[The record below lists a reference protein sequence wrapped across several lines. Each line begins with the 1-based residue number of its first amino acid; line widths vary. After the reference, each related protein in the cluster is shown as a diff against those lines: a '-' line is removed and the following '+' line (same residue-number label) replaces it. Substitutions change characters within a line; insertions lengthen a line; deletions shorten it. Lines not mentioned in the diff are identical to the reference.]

1 MRTDSAGRARAVH
14 IVDGA
19 WPGSVGVDAAE
30 LAELEF
36 FAGNSVGALAPLAE
50 MLSPLQAAPGEVLMR
65 QREAADWFLLVG
77 SGGGEILHAGPSG
90 DSVVAHLMPGTVVGE
105 IALLRGTART
115 ATVVATEPVRG
126 WAGGCDAFAA
136 MLEIPGVSE
145 ALVWTARQRLATF
158 VTPIAVRLR
167 DGAEFY
173 LRPIL
178 PGDSQRLA
186 RLSPRTVYRRFMGV
200 PSKRMITYLFEVD
213 YLEHFAWALTDGPD
227 GLDGLVVADAR
238 FIRHADEP
246 DSAELAFT
254 VGDDYQG
261 RGIGTLLMEALSVSA
276 HAGGVRRFTASVL
289 SENYAMRTIL
299 NRYGARW
306 ESDGPGVVTT
316 VFDVPQVGELSLSPR
331 ISIQVDVATRQMV
344 QALC

>member
-1 MRTDSAGRARAVH
+1 MRIDSASRARAVH
-14 IVDGA
+14 IVDGTRA
-19 WPGSVGVDAAE
+19 GAIGVDAAE

-36 FAGNSVGALAPLAE
+36 FAGSSADALAPLAG
-50 MLSPLQAAPGEVLMR
+50 LLAPLEASPGEVLMR
-65 QREAADWFLLVG
+65 QREPADWFLLVG
-77 SGGGEILHAGPSG
+77 SGSGEILHAGEGG
-90 DSVVAHLMPGTVVGE
+90 DSVVAHLVPGTVVGE

-115 ATVVATEPVRG
+115 ATVVATGRVRG
-126 WAGGCDAFAA
+126 WAGDSDAFAT

-186 RLSPRTVYRRFMGV
+186 RLSSRTVYRRFMGV
-200 PSKRMITYLFEVD
+200 PGRRMIRYLFEVD

-227 GLDGLVVADAR
+227 GLVVADAR
-238 FIRHADEP
+238 FIRHTEEP
-246 DSAELAFT
+246 ESAELAFT

-289 SENYAMRTIL
+289 SENYAMRSIL

-306 ESDGPGVVTT
+306 ESDGPGVVIT
-316 VFDVPQVGELSLSPR
+316 VIDVPQGRDLRLPPR
-331 ISIQVDVATRQMV
+331 VSIQIDVATRQMV
-344 QALC
+344 RALC

>member
-227 GLDGLVVADAR
+227 GLVVADAR
-238 FIRHADEP
+238 FIRHADKP

>member
-1 MRTDSAGRARAVH
+1 MH

-36 FAGNSVGALAPLAE
+36 FAGSSVNALAPLAE
-50 MLSPLQAAPGEVLMR
+50 LLAPLEAAAGEVLMR
-65 QREAADWFLLVG
+65 QREPADWFLLLG
-77 SGGGEILHAGPSG
+77 SGGGEILHAEGSG
-90 DSVVAHLMPGTVVGE
+90 DVVVAHLVPGTVVGE

-115 ATVVATEPVRG
+115 ATVVATEPLRG
-126 WAGGCDAFAA
+126 WAGGHDAFTA

-158 VTPIAVRLR
+158 VTPIPVRLR

-173 LRPIL
+173 LRPLL
-178 PGDSQRLA
+178 PGDRQRLA
-186 RLSPRTVYRRFMGV
+186 RLSPRTVYRRFLGV
-200 PSKRMITYLFEVD
+200 PNKRMITYLFEVD
-213 YLEHFAWALTDGPD
+213 YLDHFAWALTDGPD

-238 FIRHADEP
+238 FIRHVAQP

-276 HAGGVRRFTASVL
+276 HADGVRRFTASVL
-289 SENYAMRTIL
+289 ADNYAMRSIL
-299 NRYGARW
+299 NRHGARW

-316 VFDVPQVGELSLSPR
+316 VFDVPHVRELSLSSEVSGQ
-331 ISIQVDVATRQMV
+331 IHVATRQVV

>member
-1 MRTDSAGRARAVH
+1 MH
-14 IVDGA
+14 IVDRA
-19 WPGSVGVDAAE
+19 WPGAVGVDAAE

-36 FAGNSVGALAPLAE
+36 FAGSSIGALAPLAGL
-50 MLSPLQAAPGEVLMR
+50 LSPLRAAAGAVLMR
-65 QREAADWFLLVG
+65 QREPADWFLLVG
-77 SGGGEILHAGPSG
+77 SGSGEVIHAGNGGS
-90 DSVVAHLMPGTVVGE
+90 SVVAHLVPGTVVGE

-115 ATVVATEPVRG
+115 ATVVATEQVQG
-126 WAGGCDAFAA
+126 WSGGRDAFAT

-145 ALVWTARQRLATF
+145 SLVWTARQRLATF
-158 VTPIAVRLR
+158 VTPIPVRLR

-200 PSKRMITYLFEVD
+200 PGKRMITYLFEVD
-213 YLEHFAWALTDGPD
+213 YLEHFAWALTDEP
-227 GLDGLVVADAR
+227 DGLVVADAR
-238 FIRHADEP
+238 FIRHTDEP

-289 SENYAMRTIL
+289 AENHAMRSIL

-316 VFDVPQVGELSLSPR
+316 ILDVPRTRDLNLSPR
-331 ISIQVDVATRQMV
+331 VSIQIDVATRQMV

>member
-1 MRTDSAGRARAVH
+1 MTTMRTDSAIRARAVH
-14 IVDGA
+14 IV
-19 WPGSVGVDAAE
+19 GVDVAE

-36 FAGNSVGALAPLAE
+36 FAGNPVSALAPLAE
-50 MLSPLQAAPGEVLMR
+50 LLSPLEVAPGQVLMR
-65 QREAADWFLLVG
+65 QREPADWFLLLG
-77 SGGGEILHAGPSG
+77 SGGGEILHAGENG
-90 DSVVAHLMPGTVVGE
+90 DSVVAHLVPGMVVGE

-115 ATVVATEPVRG
+115 ATVVATEQLRG
-126 WAGGCDAFAA
+126 WAGGSDAFTA

-145 ALVWTARQRLATF
+145 ALVSTARQRLATF
-158 VTPIAVRLR
+158 ITPIPVRLH

-178 PGDSQRLA
+178 PGDRRRLA
-186 RLSPRTVYRRFMGV
+186 RMSRRTVYRRFLGV
-200 PSKRMITYLFEVD
+200 PNKRMITYLFEVD
-213 YLEHFAWALTDGPD
+213 YLDHFAWALTDGPD
-227 GLDGLVVADAR
+227 GLEDLVVADAR
-238 FIRHADEP
+238 FIRHLDEA

-276 HAGGVRRFTASVL
+276 HADGIRRFTASVL
-289 SENYAMRTIL
+289 SENYAMRSIL

-316 VFDVPQVGELSLSPR
+316 AIGVPHVRELGLSSQVSR
-331 ISIQVDVATRQMV
+331 QIHVATRQV
-344 QALC
+344 IQTLC